1 MVNLGVETPLYLSV
15 VEETLDPFL
24 VFVGLVPLSVIIFAQ
39 YPRREMNR
47 RNGQECAGL
56 FIQFFPDWCLDDELW
71 SMPLVRDDRDSYG
84 G

>member
-15 VEETLDPFL
+15 VEEILDSFL

-47 RNGQECAGL
+47 RSGQECAG
-56 FIQFFPDWCLDDELW
+56 FFCSILPR
-71 SMPLVRDDRDSYG
+71 LVLG
-84 G
+84 